1 MTFDFRLGHVCP
13 HLTVEEE
20 VPLGSDRRSLI
31 TRQPVASANY
41 VRITA
46 NNTID
51 VPSTG
56 TQSRASL
63 TGRSSAPFSIP
74 TYAKTLVLLNQTT
87 SLSISLPTGTRVSSG
102 DVVRAIQTEIQ
113 THQASFSVSERNGSL
128 IFTDTLDQGPSST
141 LQVAGDAASRLG
153 FDLQTRARGRLV
165 FPGWDMAEQQVLN
178 PYAGSDLPT
187 ILTARYPR
195 FRGVVRSNPVF
206 KVTYTTY
213 RQFCLRCLS
222 YGTENDYRTGQDGEY
237 LEVRDDDKLNQ
248 DGIKILTTI
257 RGSNPYHPEYGSNL
271 LTRIGIKALGSGATL
286 ITEDVTRAL
295 TVLQRIQGITGKYQD
310 LSPKETLQ
318 SILSVVTT
326 PSTVDPTI
334 FAVDIVVSNASSDP
348 ITINTVFS
356 TPQSA
361 ALAGTNGL
369 SFGLTERGINPN
381 LRTLPGVSL

>member
-1 MTFDFRLGHVCP
+1 MTYDFRIGHVCP

-20 VPLGSDRRSLI
+20 VPLGEDRRSLI

-41 VRITA
+41 IRITA
-46 NNTID
+46 NNSID
-51 VPSTG
+51 LPASG
-56 TQSRASL
+56 TQSQAMI
-63 TGRSSAPFSIP
+63 TGRTSAPFSIP
-74 TYAKTLVLLNQTT
+74 AYAKTLVLLNRT
-87 SLSISLPTGTRVSSG
+87 SSVSIDLPTGTRVSSE
-102 DVVRAIQTEIQ
+102 DVIRVIKTKLQQ
-113 THQASFSVSERNGSL
+113 QQAKFSVSERNGYL
-128 IFTDTLDQGPSST
+128 VFEDTLDRGPSSI
-141 LQVAGDAASRLG
+141 LQVAGDAATRLG
-153 FDLQTRARGRLV
+153 FDLQVRARGRTV
-165 FPGWDMAEQQVLN
+165 FPGWEMAEQQVLN
-178 PYAGSDLPT
+178 PYANSDLPA

-195 FRGVVRSNPVF
+195 FKGVVRSNPVF

-213 RQFCLRCLS
+213 RHFCLRCVS

-237 LEVRDDDKLNQ
+237 LTVRDDDKLNQ

-271 LTRIGIKALGSGATL
+271 LTRIGIKALGTGTTL

-295 TVLQRIQGITGKYQD
+295 TILQRIQGITGKYQD
-310 LSPKETLQ
+310 LTPKETLQ

-326 PSTVDPTI
+326 PSTIDPTI
-334 FAVDIVVSNASSDP
+334 FAVDIVISNASSEP

-356 TPQSA
+356 APQAA

-381 LRTLPGVSL
+381 LRSIPGVLL